1 MFELP
6 SRKLAMLRAMF
17 LLTALSLSL
26 VPCREL
32 LAQQVVVRV
41 GQPVRVAW
49 IEARRQHRVVGTVL
63 EVPNNDSLVVKA
75 AADVWRFALAGRR
88 VEVRVP
94 RSRQR
99 GALRGAGIGAL
110 IGFAAGLAAGGLSI
124 LRCAEGDEFCGLG
137 LIFFPPV
144 GVIAGIPVG
153 AIVGGVHPGQRW
165 HRVR

>member
-1 MFELP
+1 MV
-6 SRKLAMLRAMF
+6 RAMF

-26 VPCREL
+26 VPCCEL
-32 LAQQVVVRV
+32 LGQQVVARV
-41 GQPVRVAW
+41 GQPVRVEW
-49 IEARRQHRVVGTVL
+49 IEARRRHRVVGIVL
-63 EVPNNDSLVVKA
+63 EVPNDSLVVKA
-75 AADVWRFALAGRR
+75 SADVWRFALAGSR
-88 VEVRVP
+88 VDVRVP

-110 IGFAAGLAAGGLSI
+110 IGFTAGLAVGALSI

-165 HRVR
+165 QRVR